1 MTDEDL
7 KEVKSAGKMT
17 AVMTA
22 HHNVFKDVLRAMSL
36 KTELIDDMAILQAEG
51 ASAISAMGMQK
62 DGTQDKNAGETALE
76 KLLRKIAAN
85 GKTIKTDD
93 PTFDNTFKLPSGS
106 LSNQDLLDTGY
117 AFKNDLT
124 PAAVAKFGA
133 YGYFDATPENIQ
145 TEIDAILA
153 GSAQQNAGRS
163 SGIAATAE
171 ERAAVTR
178 LKKNRRLMKTVG
190 ENIVEAHGDP
200 GLIAEWKAACKL
212 EKNKPA
218 EPPTPPTP

>member
-1 MTDEDL
+1 MTDENL

-22 HHNVFKDVLRAMSL
+22 NNEVFKDNAKAMSL
-36 KTELIDDMAILQAEG
+36 KAALIDDVAILQAEG
-51 ASAISAMGMQK
+51 ASAISAMGIQK
-62 DGTQDKNAGETALE
+62 DGTQDKNAGEVALE

-85 GKTIKTDD
+85 GKVIKKDD
-93 PTFDNTFKLPSGS
+93 PTFDNTFKLPSSS
-106 LSNQDLLDTGY
+106 LSNQDLLDTGN

-124 PAAVAKFGA
+124 PAAVTKFSE
-133 YGYFDATPENIQ
+133 YGCIEATPANIQ
-145 TEIDAILA
+145 AKIDAVLA
-153 GSAQQNAGRS
+153 GSAQQNTGRS

-178 LKKNRRLMKTVG
+178 LKANRRLMKTVG
-190 ENIVEAHGDP
+190 ENLVQAHGDA

-218 EPPTPPTP
+218 EPPTLPTP